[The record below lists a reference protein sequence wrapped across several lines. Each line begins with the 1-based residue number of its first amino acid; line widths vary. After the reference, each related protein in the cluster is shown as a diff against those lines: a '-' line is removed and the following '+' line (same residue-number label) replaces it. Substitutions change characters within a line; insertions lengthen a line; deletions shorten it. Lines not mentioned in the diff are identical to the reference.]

1 LDKRRI
7 KRLFRIVLAILAI
20 LILES
25 CSEKKAPRN
34 YRVGIL
40 CGLEYIAD
48 AADGFKEGMA
58 ALGYIEDKNI
68 AYDFQ
73 KTNFQPDLEE
83 RILKTFVKENVDLI
97 LTFPTEVSIMAKQVT
112 QGTNIPVIFIIA
124 NIEGS
129 DLVESIRHP
138 GGHIT
143 GIRYP
148 GPDLAVKRFDIM
160 LDLAPNAKRLWI
172 PYQRGYPIVASQMDV
187 LYKAA
192 VPVSVELIEF
202 PASNADELQAE
213 LDARAESG
221 DIGMD
226 AILFI
231 AEPLAVTPDAFG
243 VMGKFAFEHKIPIGG
258 APMAVGGYE
267 SLFGVHVISKNVG
280 YEASF
285 FADKILKGTWA
296 GSIPVASAESHI
308 IINYRAADK
317 LGIKVSEGLLR
328 SADEIIR

>member
-1 LDKRRI
+1 MDKRRI
-7 KRLFRIVLAILAI
+7 KRLFRIVLAILPL
-20 LILES
+20 LILEG
-25 CSEKKAPRN
+25 CSEKAPQN

-48 AADGFKEGMA
+48 AAEGFKEGMA
-58 ALGYIEDKNI
+58 ALGYIEGKNI
-68 AYDFQ
+68 VYDFQ

-83 RILKTFVKENVDLI
+83 RILKTFVKEKVDLI

-160 LDLAPNAKRLWI
+160 LALAPKAKRLWI

-187 LYKAA
+187 LYQAA
-192 VPVSVELIEF
+192 VPAGVELIEF
-202 PASNADELQAE
+202 PASNAGELQAE
-213 LDARAESG
+213 LDARA
-221 DIGMD
+221 
-226 AILFI
+226 
-231 AEPLAVTPDAFG
+231 
-243 VMGKFAFEHKIPIGG
+243 
-258 APMAVGGYE
+258 
-267 SLFGVHVISKNVG
+267 
-280 YEASF
+280 
-285 FADKILKGTWA
+285 
-296 GSIPVASAESHI
+296 
-308 IINYRAADK
+308 
-317 LGIKVSEGLLR
+317 
-328 SADEIIR
+328 

>member
-1 LDKRRI
+1 
-7 KRLFRIVLAILAI
+7 
-20 LILES
+20 
-25 CSEKKAPRN
+25 
-34 YRVGIL
+34 VGIL

-160 LDLAPNAKRLWI
+160 LDLAPKAKRLWI

-192 VPVSVELIEF
+192 VP
-202 PASNADELQAE
+202 
-213 LDARAESG
+213 
-221 DIGMD
+221 
-226 AILFI
+226 
-231 AEPLAVTPDAFG
+231 
-243 VMGKFAFEHKIPIGG
+243 
-258 APMAVGGYE
+258 
-267 SLFGVHVISKNVG
+267 
-280 YEASF
+280 
-285 FADKILKGTWA
+285 
-296 GSIPVASAESHI
+296 
-308 IINYRAADK
+308 
-317 LGIKVSEGLLR
+317 
-328 SADEIIR
+328 